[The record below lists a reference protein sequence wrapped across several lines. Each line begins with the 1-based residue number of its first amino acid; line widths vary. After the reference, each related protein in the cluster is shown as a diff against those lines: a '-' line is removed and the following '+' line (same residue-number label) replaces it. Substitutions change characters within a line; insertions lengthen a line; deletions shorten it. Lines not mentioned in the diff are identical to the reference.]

1 MRPMELTTITYY
13 RVSEV
18 EGFLAVVRY
27 TAYNP
32 DGLPEVICE
41 DFYADDPEEFC
52 RLEADVE
59 KALVGGIDVSIM
71 SAYEVETFPVI
82 STYLSL

>member
-1 MRPMELTTITYY
+1 MELTTITYY
-13 RVSEV
+13 QVSEV

-32 DGLPEVICE
+32 DGLPEAICE

-59 KALVGGIDVSIM
+59 KALVGGIDTSIM
-71 SAYEVETFPVI
+71 SAYESTVFPVI
-82 STYLSL
+82 NTYLTF

>member
-82 STYLSL
+82 STYLAL